1 MAMIRKFAAAGILVV
16 PFVFADLADLRAQ
29 STVPKFNVDPTCRA
43 ESTLSDAATDYKIC
57 VEDENQARDELQR
70 GWSKYPAK
78 YREQCV
84 SETRVSGSPS
94 YVEVLTCIQMFVEAA
109 VEENPKNKEKGL

>member
-1 MAMIRKFAAAGILVV
+1 MIRKFAVASIILA
-16 PFVFADLADLRAQ
+16 PFVFADAADLRAQ
-29 STVPKFNVDPTCRA
+29 SSVPKFNIDPTCHA
-43 ESTLSDAATDYKIC
+43 ESKLSDAATDYKIC

-70 GWSKYPAK
+70 SWSKYPAK

>member
-1 MAMIRKFAAAGILVV
+1 MCAHKVRCLSSISIQPAA
-16 PFVFADLADLRAQ
+16 R
-29 STVPKFNVDPTCRA
+29 S
-43 ESTLSDAATDYKIC
+43 STLSDAATDYKVC
-57 VEDENQARDELQR
+57 LEDENQARDELQR

-78 YREQCV
+78 YRQQCV